1 MRILNW
7 VHQKL
12 NARHTSKKSTLQD
25 ACKLGRVEFEAT
37 RFVEFGFG
45 APGVLLVLVGLVVSS
60 LNQGINN
67 QKASKDSDCDTI
79 SSKHGDLKNWQHGL
93 LTIGTLGNL
102 ENDEQ
107 SMEDCKLH
115 ENPSSPH
122 DDLTEFTLE
131 EVGKL
136 KRELTKYLALKHSTR
151 AVDQDAKSKEAVPKN
166 DCPLNKFLN
175 CPSTLEFDW
184 DSCPQLAGESA
195 GENEGLDDHSI
206 VASKSMDVGSSSTRL
221 SRRSFSFLLKT
232 MFTCQGGSG
241 PIPSLREPPMLR
253 SRMELLKVILR
264 SRIGR
269 PSSTSS
275 GNKFIQCKSVSEMDP
290 EEERKSQDSEKCKG
304 VKADSE
310 CWVKTDSEFIVLEM

>member
-25 ACKLGRVEFEAT
+25 AC
-37 RFVEFGFG
+37 
-45 APGVLLVLVGLVVSS
+45 
-60 LNQGINN
+60 INSH
-67 QKASKDSDCDTI
+67 KASKDGDCETI

-93 LTIGTLGNL
+93 LTIGTFGNL

-107 SMEDCKLH
+107 SMEDCKHH

-151 AVDQDAKSKEAVPKN
+151 ALDQDAKSKEAVPKN

-184 DSCPQLAGESA
+184 ESCPQVAGESA
-195 GENEGLDDHSI
+195 GENEGQDDHSI
-206 VASKSMDVGSSSTRL
+206 VASKSMDVSSSSTRL

-253 SRMELLKVILR
+253 SRMEKLLKVILR